1 MGTIIDQSAA
11 TLILIASG
19 AFVLPLLGRRLR
31 VPAVVLEII
40 FGVIIGP
47 ATGWVEGTELL
58 NQLGALGFFLLMFL
72 SGFEIDLRTFE
83 RRGIGQ
89 ITTGL
94 ALFGLTIIGAYI
106 AATSLGYG
114 IFMVFVLATTSVGL
128 VVPTLRGTRR
138 ISTPLGQAILIAALL
153 ADFLTLLGVTIF
165 ALVEEHGAG
174 LQLLAVPGFFLVI
187 GIALLALRR
196 AAWWFPEKFSRLF
209 DQDDPEELGIRASL
223 ALMLVF
229 VGLSIVLGI
238 EPILGA
244 FLAGTMFA
252 LVFRHRGALEQ
263 KLAGFAYGF
272 LIPIFFI
279 NVGIQFD
286 LEALR
291 EPGALTAAL
300 VLIGVAVLVKLVP
313 SLVLLARRLSL
324 KDVIAAG
331 TLLSARLSLIIA
343 VAELGVHLDVIDR
356 AVQASIILLAA
367 VTSTLAP
374 AAFRMIA
381 PPLQSPS
388 ASASDDAAA
397 DPGF

>member
-1 MGTIIDQSAA
+1 MGNTIDQSAA
-11 TLILIASG
+11 TLILIASA
-19 AFVLPLLGRRLR
+19 AFVLPLVGRRIR
-31 VPAVVLEII
+31 VPAVVLEIV

-47 ATGWVEGTELL
+47 ATGWVDGTELL
-58 NQLGALGFFLLMFL
+58 NQLGELGFFLLMFL
-72 SGFEIDLRTFE
+72 SGFEIELRTFE

-94 ALFGLTIIGAYI
+94 IVFALTLIGAYVTAI
-106 AATSLGYG
+106 SLGHG
-114 IFMVFVLATTSVGL
+114 IFMTFVLATTSVGL
-128 VVPTLRGTRR
+128 VVPTLRATRR
-138 ISTPLGQAILIAALL
+138 VSTPLGQAILISALL
-153 ADFLTLLGVTIF
+153 ADFLTLLGVTVF
-165 ALVEEHGAG
+165 ALIEEHGAG
-174 LQLLAVPGFFLVI
+174 VQLLAVPGFFLVI

-196 AAWWFPEKFSRLF
+196 TAWWFPERFSRLF

-229 VGLSIVLGI
+229 VGLSTVLGI

-263 KLAGFAYGF
+263 KLTGFAYGF

-286 LEALR
+286 LRALG
-291 EPGALTAAL
+291 EPGAITGAF

-313 SLVLLARRLSL
+313 SFVFLARRLSL
-324 KDVIAAG
+324 RDVIATG

-343 VAELGVHLDVIDR
+343 VAELGVQLEVIDR
-356 AVQASIILLAA
+356 ALQASIILLAA
-367 VTSTLAP
+367 VTSTFAP
-374 AAFRMIA
+374 AVFRLIA
-381 PPLQSPS
+381 PPVPVPTPS
-388 ASASDDAAA
+388 TSDDEA
-397 DPGF
+397 DANS

>member
-1 MGTIIDQSAA
+1 METTIDQSAA
-11 TLILIASG
+11 TLILIASA
-19 AFVLPLLGRRLR
+19 AFVLPLVGRRLR

-58 NQLGALGFFLLMFL
+58 DQLGELGFFLLMFL

-89 ITTGL
+89 ITAGL
-94 ALFGLTIIGAYI
+94 VVFGLTVIGAYI
-106 AATSLGYG
+106 VATSLGHG
-114 IFMVFVLATTSVGL
+114 LFMTFVLATTSVGL
-128 VVPTLRGTRR
+128 VVPTLRATRR
-138 ISTPLGQAILIAALL
+138 MATPLGQAILISALL

-165 ALVEEHGAG
+165 ALIEEHGAG
-174 LQLLAVPGFFLVI
+174 TQILAVPAFFIVI
-187 GIALLALRR
+187 GMALLTLRR
-196 AAWWFPEKFSRLF
+196 AAWWFPERFSRLF

-229 VGLSIVLGI
+229 VGLSTVLGI

-263 KLAGFAYGF
+263 KLSGFAYGF

-286 LEALR
+286 LEGLG
-291 EPGALTAAL
+291 EPGAVTGTL
-300 VLIGVAVLVKLVP
+300 VLIGLAVLVKLVP

-324 KDVIAAG
+324 RDVIAAG

-343 VAELGVHLDVIDR
+343 VAELGVQLDVIDR
-356 AVQASIILLAA
+356 ALQASIILLAA

-374 AAFRMIA
+374 AIFRLIA
-381 PPLQSPS
+381 PPLAVPDV
-388 ASASDDAAA
+388 AVNDDESDA
-397 DPGF
+397 P